1 MKTFTKHL
9 WSKLLLLLT
18 GAVLLTGCE
27 PFEDNTEQPP
37 EGEDP
42 KVISYTLTKALN
54 SQLTGDVTGAISDAE
69 GTITI
74 IIDYAVS
81 STKFKPTV
89 TLTQGATLSPA
100 ASQEIDGSLTTNK
113 YTVTGNGKTK
123 EYKVIFLINQPLS
136 LLSLKVNGTK
146 CWYNEGEGR
155 DGKIYVPIHQ
165 SQWGKPCL
173 IEAIG
178 TGIDKVFIDGAEA
191 AKGTKSVVLTFDKEH
206 ELKLTKGTA
215 TITKT
220 IVASGLPI
228 VHLEGTYNSPG
239 DFPGV
244 GSEKEDIEISVYD
257 PTDEGKYLVEKLFA
271 GISMRGATASS
282 LPKKAYSLEIRDRI
296 TKEEK
301 DTTLF
306 GLRKDGDWILDAM
319 GTDNICMR
327 NRVATDIWNDLHKL
341 GYAASEPKAVPATRG
356 QMVEV
361 YYNGKYHGLYCMT
374 ERVDRKQLNID
385 KANGYLYKA
394 EGWDETITF
403 AGYERNRLPQPGS
416 ERWENDGWN
425 EGYQAEYPDP
435 FVWTPLVDLV
445 KFVCDSNDATLAAG
459 IADRF
464 DITNLADFFIFN
476 NIMGASDNC
485 AKNTYIG
492 VYNYTSSIPASKR
505 FFYAVWD
512 LDGTFGRNWGMEKK
526 SPGKGIVCFDN
537 YYVDETNRLIKR
549 LAKTNGGGFGDQ
561 VKSRW
566 SELKGGVCSK
576 ESITARF
583 KAYEKLLTESG
594 AYKREQDA
602 WSRQVDRENLSS
614 EISYIDGWL
623 GTHLSNF
630 DTYIQNWDTNVK
642 KL

>member
-1 MKTFTKHL
+1 MKISTKNL

-27 PFEDNTEQPP
+27 PFEDKTEQPP

-42 KVISYTLTKALN
+42 KVISYSLTKALN
-54 SQLTGDVTGAISDAE
+54 SQLTGDVTGVISDAE

-178 TGIDKVFIDGAEA
+178 TGIDKVFIDGAEV

-215 TITKT
+215 TVTKT

-228 VHLEGTYNSPG
+228 VHLEGTYNNPG

-244 GSEKEDIEISVYD
+244 GNEKGDIEISVYD

-271 GISMRGATASS
+271 GISMRGATASG
-282 LPKKAYSLEIRDRI
+282 LAKKAYSLEIRDKI

-361 YYNGKYHGLYCMT
+361 YYNGNYHGLYCMT

-394 EGWDETITF
+394 EGWDEMITF
-403 AGYERNRLPQPGS
+403 AGYNRYNLPNAGQ
-416 ERWENDGWN
+416 ERWDDGQ
-425 EGYQAEYPDP
+425 EGWQAEYPETFIWD
-435 FVWTPLVDLV
+435 PLVDLV
-445 KFVCDSNDATLAAG
+445 KFVCDSDDKKLATG

-476 NIMGASDNC
+476 NILGATDNC
-485 AKNTYIG
+485 AKNTYMG
-492 VYNYTSSIPASKR
+492 VYNYTSTTPSSKR

-512 LDGTFGRNWGMEKK
+512 LDNIIGRDWLGNNRE
-526 SPGKGIVCFDN
+526 PGRGIVCFDN
-537 YYVDETNRLIKR
+537 AYADETNRLIKR
-549 LAKTNGGGFGDQ
+549 LAKTNGGGFGDK

-566 SELKGGVCSK
+566 VELKNGLCSQTQ
-576 ESITARF
+576 ITARF
-583 KAYEKLLTESG
+583 KAYETLLTESG
-594 AYKREQDA
+594 AYKREKDK
-602 WSRQVDRENLSS
+602 WSHDLDRENLSS

-623 GTHLSNF
+623 GTHLAYF
-630 DTYIQNWDTNVK
+630 DKYIQNWDANVK

>member
-1 MKTFTKHL
+1 MKTFTKNL

-27 PFEDNTEQPP
+27 PFEDKTDKPI
-37 EGEDP
+37 GEDP

-54 SQLTGDVTGAISDAE
+54 SQLTGDVTGVISDAE

-146 CWYNEGEGR
+146 CWHNEGEGR

-228 VHLEGTYNSPG
+228 VHLEGTYDSPK
-239 DFPGV
+239 DFPQKD
-244 GSEKEDIEISVYD
+244 SEKGDIEISVYD
-257 PTDEGKYLVEKLFA
+257 PTDDGKYTVEKLFA
-271 GISMRGATASS
+271 GIAHRGGWSS
-282 LPKKAYSLEIRDRI
+282 TNYSKRPYSLEIRDKI

-319 GTDNICMR
+319 ATDNIRMR

-356 QMVEV
+356 QMVEL
-361 YYNGKYHGLYCMT
+361 YYNGQYHGLYCMT

-385 KANGYLYKA
+385 KTNGYLYKA
-394 EGWDETITF
+394 EGWDDAATF
-403 AGYERNRLPQPGS
+403 EGYGYGRPSAGN
-416 ERWENDGWN
+416 ERWETGDD
-425 EGYQAEYPDP
+425 GYQAEYPETFIWDP
-435 FVWTPLVDLV
+435 LYDFV
-445 KFVCDSNDATLAAG
+445 KFVCDSDDTTLGAG
-459 IADRF
+459 IGDRF
-464 DITNLADFFIFN
+464 DLNNLVDFFIFN
-476 NIMGASDNC
+476 NIMGATDNC

-492 VYNYTSSIPASKR
+492 VYNYTSTAPSSKR
-505 FFYAVWD
+505 FFYSVWD
-512 LDGTFGRNWGMEKK
+512 LDATFGRNYMMNKTT
-526 SPGKGIVCFDN
+526 PGKGIVCFPRSN
-537 YYVDETNRLIKR
+537 YADRHNELIRR
-549 LAKTNGGGFGDQ
+549 LAKTNGGGFGDKVKARWAE
-561 VKSRW
+561 VKS
-566 SELKGGVCSK
+566 GICSK
-576 ESITARF
+576 EQLSGRF

-594 AYKREQDA
+594 AYKREMDKWGGDGAEQ
-602 WSRQVDRENLSS
+602 LSP
-614 EISYIDGWL
+614 EVNYIEGWL
-623 GTHLSNF
+623 GTHLNYL
-630 DTYIQNWDTNVK
+630 DTYIQNWDANVK